1 VRYMAPPE
9 DDPVDM
15 RRRLD
20 EAERRLHTI
29 GELALSPVVVVGT
42 AEQKL
47 VDAELRLNRI
57 HDLATSL

>member
-9 DDPVDM
+9 DDPIDM

-20 EAERRLHTI
+20 EAERRLRTI
-29 GELALSPVVVVGT
+29 GELALSQVVVVGT

>member
-15 RRRLD
+15 RRRLE
-20 EAERRLHTI
+20 EAERRLRTI
-29 GELALSPVVVVGT
+29 GELALSQVVVVGT

>member
-1 VRYMAPPE
+1 MAPE
-9 DDPVDM
+9 DHPIDL
-15 RRRLD
+15 RQRLD
-20 EAERRLHTI
+20 EVERRLRAI
-29 GELALSPVVVVGT
+29 GELALSQVVVVGT

>member
-1 VRYMAPPE
+1 MAPGDQPI
-9 DDPVDM
+9 DL
-15 RRRLD
+15 RQRLD
-20 EAERRLHTI
+20 EVERRLRAI
-29 GELALSPVVVVGT
+29 GELALSQVVVVGT

>member
-1 VRYMAPPE
+1 MAPPE

-15 RRRLD
+15 RRRLE
-20 EAERRLHTI
+20 EAERRLRTI
-29 GELALSPVVVVGT
+29 GELALSQVVVVGT

>member
-1 VRYMAPPE
+1 MAPPE

-15 RRRLD
+15 RRRLE
-20 EAERRLHTI
+20 EAERRLSTI
-29 GELALSPVVVVGT
+29 GELALTQVVVLGT